1 MPLPNL
7 PGEMNNYFIQPRFEF
22 NRWTVDSKVNWNAT
36 DRLQIFGRY
45 SQLDFYQDNETVLGE
60 QLQGAPGGGGN
71 PGVGWGDTYNF
82 SAGATYTAGSNVVM
96 DGHFG
101 WVRMGSN
108 VEMSDLGEN
117 KGLDWLGIPGT
128 NGPDPWDGGTPFFDL
143 DGYADLGTTQNFMPY
158 YRNDDQY
165 QMVANVTWLKNR
177 HNIRFGSDLYYTALN
192 HTQPEIPD
200 TNFGARGGWNF
211 NSGPTQLRGGPGGT
225 NFNSFASFLLG
236 LPSEAGPDPIRWTI

>member
-1 MPLPNL
+1 M
-7 PGEMNNYFIQPRFEF
+7 
-22 NRWTVDSKVNWNAT
+22 
-36 DRLQIFGRY
+36 
-45 SQLDFYQDNETVLGE
+45 
-60 QLQGAPGGGGN
+60 QGAPGGGGN

-165 QMVANVTWLKNR
+165 QMVANVTWLKGR
-177 HNIRFGSDLYYTALN
+177 HNIRFGSDRLL
-192 HTQPEIPD
+192 HGPESYPAGD
-200 TNFGARGGWNF
+200 PRRRTSARRGGWNF
-211 NSGPTQLRGGPGGT
+211 NV
-225 NFNSFASFLLG
+225 
-236 LPSEAGPDPIRWTI
+236 GPDPAARRPRRHQLQQLRLVSPRSPVGGRTPEAERGALHDAELAVQLLRARSVAGPAQR